1 MGIIPAGTD
10 LNSLPPLNIELRNKT
25 FALEA
30 VMKTMPQVELKVV
43 HHFSKGVYARELHI
57 PAGVTLVGEIH
68 KFKNLNILSKG
79 KMLVTTEE
87 GMTEVDA
94 PFTVVSPPGTKRAAH
109 TLTDCVWT
117 TIHGTDETD
126 VNAIETEFIAHTEEE
141 YLDFVGANQP
151 KLGFG

>member
-1 MGIIPAGTD
+1 MDTLTLTGDTQ
-10 LNSLPPLNIELRNKT
+10 RYKT
-25 FALEA
+25 FQLEA
-30 VMKTMPQVELKVV
+30 GMKTMAQVKLEVI
-43 HHFSKGVYARELHI
+43 HHFSKGVYSRELHI
-57 PAGVTLVGEIH
+57 PAGVTLVGEMH

-87 GMTEVDA
+87 GMTEVEA